1 MKRLSLLTLFAAA
14 LCSPVTAQVT
24 HTFDIQTA
32 KPGAVIQPTMY
43 GIFFEDINFGADG
56 GLYAEMVK
64 NRSFEFENPW
74 MGWNT
79 TGNVEIRDDGPFDR
93 NPHYA
98 RLNFS
103 GHRVKHTAIENEGF
117 FGISVKKGET
127 YKFSVYARVPEEA
140 GNKAYFEVQ
149 ICDKALDLNQH
160 KLASAKITVEGNEW
174 EKYEVDLTPFA
185 TCEDGVL
192 RIFLRNSKFRKPQN
206 AVDGPSLDLEHVSL
220 FPAKTWKD
228 RPGGMRQD
236 LAQALYDLHPGIFR
250 FPGGCIVEGTDLADR
265 YQWKHTVGPVENRP
279 LNLNRWQYEFDY
291 RFYPDYYQS
300 YGLGFFEYFQLSED
314 FGAEPLPVLNC
325 GMTCQYENPIE
336 GEATYHVAVEDLDPY
351 IQDAVDL
358 VEFANGDVST
368 TWGKLRAEM
377 GHPEPFNLK
386 FLAIGNEQWD
396 YKDNPAY
403 TKRLARFIEVLR
415 KKCPGIKIIGT
426 TGPNSE
432 GWDFDLLQPRMKQ
445 LGVDLYDE
453 HFYRNEEWF
462 LSHGCATIVT
472 TVRDQRSSRANM
484 PAMERANIPMAR
496 KRSVTILRLR
506 STKPPSSQVLNAMP
520 TSSIWPPT
528 LHSLP
533 TSRAGNGVPTLS
545 GSTTSVPSVPSVT
558 TFSSS
563 TVITRVQTYC
573 RSRWQANLWPDKR
586 DKTDS
591 SQALWSMRLLVL

>member
-149 ICDKALDLNQH
+149 LCDKSLDLNQH

-206 AVDGPSLDLEHVSL
+206 AVDGPSLDLSPRRHG
-220 FPAKTWKD
+220 K
-228 RPGGMRQD
+228 
-236 LAQALYDLHPGIFR
+236 
-250 FPGGCIVEGTDLADR
+250 IV
-265 YQWKHTVGPVENRP
+265 PVVCVRI
-279 LNLNRWQYEFDY
+279 
-291 RFYPDYYQS
+291 
-300 YGLGFFEYFQLSED
+300 
-314 FGAEPLPVLNC
+314 LPKR
-325 GMTCQYENPIE
+325 
-336 GEATYHVAVEDLDPY
+336 
-351 IQDAVDL
+351 
-358 VEFANGDVST
+358 ST
-368 TWGKLRAEM
+368 TCI
-377 GHPEPFNLK
+377 
-386 FLAIGNEQWD
+386 LASSASQAVASSKAPIS
-396 YKDNPAY
+396 P
-403 TKRLARFIEVLR
+403 
-415 KKCPGIKIIGT
+415 
-426 TGPNSE
+426 
-432 GWDFDLLQPRMKQ
+432 
-445 LGVDLYDE
+445 
-453 HFYRNEEWF
+453 
-462 LSHGCATIVT
+462 IV
-472 TVRDQRSSRANM
+472 
-484 PAMERANIPMAR
+484 I
-496 KRSVTILRLR
+496 
-506 STKPPSSQVLNAMP
+506 
-520 TSSIWPPT
+520 
-528 LHSLP
+528 
-533 TSRAGNGVPTLS
+533 S
-545 GSTTSVPSVPSVT
+545 GS
-558 TFSSS
+558 
-563 TVITRVQTYC
+563 IR
-573 RSRWQANLWPDKR
+573 
-586 DKTDS
+586 
-591 SQALWSMRLLVL
+591 

>member
-250 FPGGCIVEGTDLADR
+250 FPGGEAYG
-265 YQWKHTVGPVENRP
+265 RP
-279 LNLNRWQYEFDY
+279 R
-291 RFYPDYYQS
+291 
-300 YGLGFFEYFQLSED
+300 
-314 FGAEPLPVLNC
+314 
-325 GMTCQYENPIE
+325 
-336 GEATYHVAVEDLDPY
+336 
-351 IQDAVDL
+351 
-358 VEFANGDVST
+358 
-368 TWGKLRAEM
+368 
-377 GHPEPFNLK
+377 
-386 FLAIGNEQWD
+386 
-396 YKDNPAY
+396 
-403 TKRLARFIEVLR
+403 
-415 KKCPGIKIIGT
+415 
-426 TGPNSE
+426 
-432 GWDFDLLQPRMKQ
+432 
-445 LGVDLYDE
+445 
-453 HFYRNEEWF
+453 
-462 LSHGCATIVT
+462 
-472 TVRDQRSSRANM
+472 
-484 PAMERANIPMAR
+484 
-496 KRSVTILRLR
+496 
-506 STKPPSSQVLNAMP
+506 
-520 TSSIWPPT
+520 
-528 LHSLP
+528 
-533 TSRAGNGVPTLS
+533 
-545 GSTTSVPSVPSVT
+545 
-558 TFSSS
+558 
-563 TVITRVQTYC
+563 
-573 RSRWQANLWPDKR
+573 
-586 DKTDS
+586 
-591 SQALWSMRLLVL
+591 